1 MKLYDFATYARRR
14 DERRAAQAVALA
26 MENLAR
32 PGAALNLKREVST
45 WFKLHQDIIT
55 HIEKAA

>member
-1 MKLYDFATYARRR
+1 MKLYDFAAYVRRR
-14 DERRAAQAVALA
+14 DEKKAQQAVAEAL
-26 MENLAR
+26 EHIDQ
-32 PGAALNLKREVST
+32 PGSVLVLKREVST